1 MQSDD
6 TDQKEICR
14 SQREYWDHY
23 YVGLPP
29 RMGSRKGIWLYKETK
44 HGVGEKEGEKL
55 VYFNVTVR
63 KFM

>member
-1 MQSDD
+1 MSVLGA
-6 TDQKEICR
+6 IIM
-14 SQREYWDHY
+14 WGFL
-23 YVGLPP
+23 V
-29 RMGSRKGIWLYKETK
+29 GSREGIWLYKETK

>member
-1 MQSDD
+1 M
-6 TDQKEICR
+6 
-14 SQREYWDHY
+14 
-23 YVGLPP
+23 GLPP
-29 RMGSRKGIWLYKETK
+29 RMGSRQGIWLYKETK